1 MPPMDGLNCHLG
13 QPGSGQPGQLV
24 LILAGNSFLVWPEI
38 SLWPDNHYQTTRTD
52 TNLQPSESESEPDCI
67 NIKFMC
73 DWPLMAFGKE
83 NYFLKS
89 SFHIF
94 NFSD

>member
-1 MPPMDGLNCHLG
+1 MDGLNCHLG

-52 TNLQPSESESEPDCI
+52 TNLQPSESDCI
-67 NIKFMC
+67 NMKSMFDLPFMAS
-73 DWPLMAFGKE
+73 DKE
-83 NYFLKS
+83 NNLLRS
-89 SFHIF
+89 SFHNF
-94 NFSD
+94 NFSN